1 MAETVNDYTETDL
14 GNVAPNPRGDYSETA
29 EYEYL
34 DLVAYAGGS
43 YLCIKEDVADTKAYI
58 DNKLQEIA
66 QALVASASEAE

>member
-43 YLCIKEDVADTKAYI
+43 NYHIQTGGHQSDCRPTGVISKYC
-58 DNKLQEIA
+58 
-66 QALVASASEAE
+66 EAGRAESH